1 MLIKKVTN
9 KLITK
14 TTRWNSFC
22 HCGLS
27 AILLKKDSRQAGM
40 TEKCSLTNELLII
53 GFLIALISGGIAF
66 AETVSFQK
74 EYTYQAG
81 ELDSKGS
88 ARIIAMENVKRLLF
102 GEVEAYL
109 ENKAVIKTLR
119 LTKNQTTALISVI
132 VRTDVIEQKWD
143 KNAFYVKAGISV
155 NPDEIVKSIAV
166 LSRDKRNTGEI
177 EDVRKKA
184 AGILKRLEK
193 LKEQQEVDAKK
204 TAQYNE
210 AVKILIAIDW
220 FENGCVL
227 VNSGN
232 PQKAVEAFT
241 KAIKLNPNNEKFYI
255 FRGNAY
261 GEAGNN
267 NLAVKDS
274 AKAIKLNPKYAKAY
288 VSRGNAYLRSGSY
301 QQAVKDYS
309 MAVKL
314 SPKHEEAYC
323 YRGVAYGALG
333 KEQQALE
340 DFSHAIKLNPEYE
353 KAYFYR
359 GLAYAESGNYH
370 KALEDFN
377 KAVELNPG
385 DSEAYFNR
393 GRVYGLLGDTYKAVE
408 DIRKAARLG
417 DKAAQNFLKTQKI
430 EW

>member
-1 MLIKKVTN
+1 MTSVKNFVYLLLLIAFT
-9 KLITK
+9 
-14 TTRWNSFC
+14 
-22 HCGLS
+22 
-27 AILLKKDSRQAGM
+27 
-40 TEKCSLTNELLII
+40 SLTA
-53 GFLIALISGGIAF
+53 GTAF

-81 ELDSKGS
+81 ELDNKGS
-88 ARIIAMENVKRLLF
+88 ARIIAMENAKRLLF

-109 ENKAVIKTLR
+109 ESKAVIKNLQ

-143 KNAFYVKAGISV
+143 KNTFYVKAGVSV

-177 EDVRKKA
+177 EEVRKKA
-184 AGILKRLEK
+184 SGFLRKIEK
-193 LKEQQEVDAKK
+193 LKEQHEAGRADAKI
-204 TAQYNE
+204 AGQYNE
-210 AVKILIAIDW
+210 AVKILSAIDW

-241 KAIKLNPNNEKFYI
+241 KAIKLNPNNEKFYV

-267 NLAVKDS
+267 NQAVKDI

-340 DFSHAIKLNPEYE
+340 DFSRAIKLNPEYE

>member
-1 MLIKKVTN
+1 MKKIFNWQVLCGISIKRAFILMLIAFTF
-9 KLITK
+9 LT
-14 TTRWNSFC
+14 
-22 HCGLS
+22 
-27 AILLKKDSRQAGM
+27 AG
-40 TEKCSLTNELLII
+40 T
-53 GFLIALISGGIAF
+53 AF

-81 ELDSKGS
+81 ELDNKGS
-88 ARIIAMENVKRLLF
+88 ARVIAMENAKRLLF

-109 ENKAVIKTLR
+109 ESKAVIKNLQ
-119 LTKNQTTALISVI
+119 LTKNQATALISVI
-132 VRTDVIEQKWD
+132 VKTEVIEQKWD
-143 KNAFYVKAGISV
+143 KNTFYVKAGVSV

-166 LSRDKRNTGEI
+166 LNRNKGYIREI
-177 EDVRKKA
+177 EEVRKKA
-184 AGILKRLEK
+184 SGFLRRIEK
-193 LKEQQEVDAKK
+193 LKERQEAGNAGGK
-204 TAQYNE
+204 TVGQYNE
-210 AVKILIAIDW
+210 AVKILGAIDW

-241 KAIKLNPNNEKFYI
+241 KAIKLNPNNEKFYV

-267 NLAVKDS
+267 QYAVRDIT
-274 AKAIKLNPKYAKAY
+274 KAIKLNPKYAKAY
-288 VSRGNAYLRSGSY
+288 VSRGNAHLRSGSY

-340 DFSHAIKLNPEYE
+340 DFSHAIKINPEYE

-417 DKAAQNFLKTQKI
+417 DKSAQNFLKTQKI

>member
-1 MLIKKVTN
+1 LLLIAFT
-9 KLITK
+9 
-14 TTRWNSFC
+14 
-22 HCGLS
+22 
-27 AILLKKDSRQAGM
+27 
-40 TEKCSLTNELLII
+40 SLTT
-53 GFLIALISGGIAF
+53 GFAF

-81 ELDSKGS
+81 ELDNKGS
-88 ARIIAMENVKRLLF
+88 ARIIAMENAKRLLF

-109 ENKAVIKTLR
+109 ESKAVIKNLQ
-119 LTKNQTTALISVI
+119 LTKNQATALIAVI
-132 VRTDVIEQKWD
+132 VKADVIEQKWD
-143 KNAFYVKAGISV
+143 SNVFYVKAGVSV
-155 NPDEIVKSIAV
+155 NSDEIVKSIAV
-166 LSRDKRNTGEI
+166 LNRNKGYIREI
-177 EDVRKKA
+177 EEVKRKAEALLRK
-184 AGILKRLEK
+184 IEK
-193 LKEQQEVDAKK
+193 LKELQGIDSPQAK
-204 TAQYNE
+204 TTGQYNE
-210 AVKILIAIDW
+210 AVKSLSAIDW

-232 PQKAVEAFT
+232 PQKAVDAFT
-241 KAIKLNPNNEKFYI
+241 KAIKLNPNNEKFYV

-261 GEAGNN
+261 GEAGSNN
-267 NLAVKDS
+267 QAVKDI

-288 VSRGNAYLRSGSY
+288 VSRGNAYLRAGSY
-301 QQAVKDYS
+301 QQAVKDYTT
-309 MAVKL
+309 AVKL

-333 KEQQALE
+333 REQQALE
-340 DFSHAIKLNPEYE
+340 DFSRAIKLNPEYE

-385 DSEAYFNR
+385 DSEAYFSR

-417 DKAAQNFLKTQKI
+417 DKAAQNFLKMQKI

>member
-1 MLIKKVTN
+1 M
-9 KLITK
+9 
-14 TTRWNSFC
+14 
-22 HCGLS
+22 
-27 AILLKKDSRQAGM
+27 
-40 TEKCSLTNELLII
+40 LLIVFTPLTA
-53 GFLIALISGGIAF
+53 GTAF

-81 ELDSKGS
+81 ELDTKDS
-88 ARIIAMENVKRLLF
+88 ARIIAMENVKRLLL

-109 ENKAVIKTLR
+109 ESKAVIKKLQ
-119 LTKNQTTALISVI
+119 LTKNQAAALISVI
-132 VRTDVIEQKWD
+132 VKTDVIEQKWD
-143 KNAFYVKAGISV
+143 KNAFYVKAGVSV

-177 EDVRKKA
+177 EEVRKKA
-184 AGILKRLEK
+184 AGILRRLEK
-193 LKEQQEVDAKK
+193 LKEQHEAGRTDAKK
-204 TAQYNE
+204 APIISGYNE
-210 AVKILIAIDW
+210 AVKILSAIDW

-232 PQKAVEAFT
+232 PQKAIEAFT
-241 KAIKLNPNNEKFYI
+241 KAIKLNPNNEKFYV

-261 GEAGNN
+261 GEVGNN
-267 NLAVKDS
+267 NQAVKDI

-288 VSRGNAYLRSGSY
+288 VSRANAYLRSGSY

-417 DKAAQNFLKTQKI
+417 DKAAQNFLETQKI

>member
-1 MLIKKVTN
+1 M
-9 KLITK
+9 
-14 TTRWNSFC
+14 
-22 HCGLS
+22 
-27 AILLKKDSRQAGM
+27 
-40 TEKCSLTNELLII
+40 
-53 GFLIALISGGIAF
+53 

-81 ELDSKGS
+81 DMDSKDA
-88 ARIIAMENVKRLLF
+88 ARIIAMENAKRLLF
-102 GEVEAYL
+102 GEIEAYL
-109 ENKAVIKTLR
+109 ESKALIKNLQ
-119 LTKNQTTALISVI
+119 LTKNQATALISVI
-132 VRTDVIEQKWD
+132 VKTDVIEQKWD
-143 KNAFYVKAGISV
+143 NNAFYVKAGVSV
-155 NPDEIVKSIAV
+155 NSDEIVKSIAV

-177 EDVRKKA
+177 EEVRKKA
-184 AGILKRLEK
+184 SGFLKKIEK
-193 LKEQQEVDAKK
+193 LKERQEADSADGK
-204 TAQYNE
+204 TAPIISGYNE
-210 AVKILIAIDW
+210 AVKILSAIGW

-241 KAIKLNPNNEKFYI
+241 KAIKLSPNNEKFYV

-261 GEAGNN
+261 GEAGSNN
-267 NLAVKDS
+267 QAVKDI

-309 MAVKL
+309 VAVKL

-340 DFSHAIKLNPEYE
+340 DFSHAIKINPEYE

-359 GLAYAESGNYH
+359 GLAYAESANYH

-417 DKAAQNFLKTQKI
+417 DKAAQNFLKMQKI

>member
-1 MLIKKVTN
+1 M
-9 KLITK
+9 
-14 TTRWNSFC
+14 
-22 HCGLS
+22 
-27 AILLKKDSRQAGM
+27 AG
-40 TEKCSLTNELLII
+40 T
-53 GFLIALISGGIAF
+53 AF

-81 ELDSKGS
+81 ELDNKGS
-88 ARIIAMENVKRLLF
+88 ARIIAMENAKRLLF
-102 GEVEAYL
+102 REVEAYL
-109 ENKAVIKTLR
+109 ESKAVIKNLR
-119 LTKNQTTALISVI
+119 LTKNQAAALISVI
-132 VRTDVIEQKWD
+132 VKTDVIEQKWD
-143 KNAFYVKAGISV
+143 KNTFYVKAGVSV

-166 LSRDKRNTGEI
+166 LNRNKGYIREI
-177 EDVRKKA
+177 EEVRRKA
-184 AGILKRLEK
+184 EALLRKIEK
-193 LKEQQEVDAKK
+193 LKERQEAGSANGK
-204 TAQYNE
+204 TAPIISGYNE
-210 AVKILIAIDW
+210 AVKILGAIDW

-241 KAIKLNPNNEKFYI
+241 KAIKLNPNNEKFYV
-255 FRGNAY
+255 FRGNTY

-267 NLAVKDS
+267 QHAVKDIT
-274 AKAIKLNPKYAKAY
+274 KALKLNPKYVRAY
-288 VSRGNAYLRSGSY
+288 LSRGNAYARSGNY

-340 DFSHAIKLNPEYE
+340 DFSRAIKINPEYE

-359 GLAYAESGNYH
+359 GLAYAESGSYH
-370 KALEDFN
+370 KSLDDFN

-417 DKAAQNFLKTQKI
+417 DKSAQNFLKMQKI

>member
-1 MLIKKVTN
+1 MLRDDIEGLVYRKIRKGRRIKN
-9 KLITK
+9 
-14 TTRWNSFC
+14 F
-22 HCGLS
+22 
-27 AILLKKDSRQAGM
+27 ILLLIVFTPLTAG
-40 TEKCSLTNELLII
+40 T
-53 GFLIALISGGIAF
+53 AF

-81 ELDSKGS
+81 ELDTKDS

-102 GEVEAYL
+102 SEIEAYL
-109 ENKAVIKTLR
+109 ESKAVIKNLQ
-119 LTKNQTTALISVI
+119 LTKNQAMALISVI
-132 VRTDVIEQKWD
+132 VKTDVIEQKWD
-143 KNAFYVKAGISV
+143 KNAFYVKAGVSV
-155 NPDEIVKSIAV
+155 NSDEIVKSIAV

-177 EDVRKKA
+177 EEVRKKA
-184 AGILKRLEK
+184 SGFLRKIEK
-193 LKEQQEVDAKK
+193 LREQHEAGRADGK
-204 TAQYNE
+204 TVGQYNE
-210 AVKILIAIDW
+210 AVKILSAIDW

-241 KAIKLNPNNEKFYI
+241 KAIKLNPNNEKFYV

-267 NLAVKDS
+267 NQAVKDI

-340 DFSHAIKLNPEYE
+340 DFSRAIKLNPEYE

-385 DSEAYFNR
+385 DAEAYFNR

-417 DKAAQNFLKTQKI
+417 DKAAQSFLKTQKI

>member
-1 MLIKKVTN
+1 MTSVK
-9 KLITK
+9 
-14 TTRWNSFC
+14 SFVYP
-22 HCGLS
+22 
-27 AILLKKDSRQAGM
+27 LLLVAF
-40 TEKCSLTNELLII
+40 TSLT
-53 GFLIALISGGIAF
+53 AGIAF

-74 EYTYQAG
+74 EYSYQAG
-81 ELDSKGS
+81 ELDNKVS
-88 ARIIAMENVKRLLF
+88 ARIIAMENVKKLLF
-102 GEVEAYL
+102 KEIEAYL
-109 ENKAVIKTLR
+109 ESKAAIKNLR
-119 LTKNQTTALISVI
+119 LTKDQAMALISVI
-132 VRTDVIEQKWD
+132 VRTDVIGQKWD
-143 KNAFYVKAGISV
+143 KNTFYVRAGVSV

-166 LSRDKRNTGEI
+166 LSMDKRNTGEI
-177 EDVRKKA
+177 EEVRKKA
-184 AGILKRLEK
+184 SGFLRKIEK
-193 LKEQQEVDAKK
+193 LKEQHEAGRADAKI
-204 TAQYNE
+204 AGQYNE
-210 AVKILIAIDW
+210 AVNILSAIDW

-232 PQKAVEAFT
+232 PHKAVEAFA
-241 KAIKLNPNNEKFYI
+241 KAIKLNPNNEKFYV

-261 GEAGNN
+261 GETGNN
-267 NLAVKDS
+267 NQAVKDIV
-274 AKAIKLNPKYAKAY
+274 KAIKLNPKYAKAY

-340 DFSHAIKLNPEYE
+340 DFSRAIKLNPEYE

-377 KAVELNPG
+377 KAVELNPS
-385 DSEAYFNR
+385 DAEAYFNR

-417 DKAAQNFLKTQKI
+417 DKAAQNFLKTQGI